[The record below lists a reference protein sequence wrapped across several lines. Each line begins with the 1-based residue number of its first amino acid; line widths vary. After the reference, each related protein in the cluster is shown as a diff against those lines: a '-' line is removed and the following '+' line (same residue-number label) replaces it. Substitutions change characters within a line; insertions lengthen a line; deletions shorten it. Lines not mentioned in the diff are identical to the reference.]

1 MFVLE
6 TLTPQKQDLV
16 SWVWGSLL
24 RVLESSLIGLLFKA
38 EPTSPQPKEA
48 SAWVNL
54 VFGVGD
60 RAVVPK
66 RIRTIL
72 EMMGMQATLKLI
84 EEDVKATGSSEGSQG
99 FGYRTELVFRV

>member
-16 SWVWGSLL
+16 SWVLGSLL
-24 RVLESSLIGLLFKA
+24 RVLQSSIIGLLFKA
-38 EPTSPQPKEA
+38 EPNSPEPKEA

-60 RAVVPK
+60 RPVVPK

-84 EEDVKATGSSEGSQG
+84 EEDFKATGSYEGS
-99 FGYRTELVFRV
+99 